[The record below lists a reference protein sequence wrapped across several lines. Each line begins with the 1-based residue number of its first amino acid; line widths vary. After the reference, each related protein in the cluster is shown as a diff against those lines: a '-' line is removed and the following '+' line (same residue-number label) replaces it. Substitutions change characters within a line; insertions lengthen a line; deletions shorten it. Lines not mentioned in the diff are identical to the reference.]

1 MLKAKLPEMY
11 GELEKC
17 SKALEGYLEQ
27 KRSKFPRFYFC
38 SNSKLLQILS
48 QGSDPTTMN
57 AHYET
62 VFDALEKVDHDKKDK
77 AIIRTIHGSGGVG
90 HEEFPFIKPVPAS
103 GNIEDWLTTLLHY
116 MQLTVKALCATAG
129 EYCAATGVDIP
140 GLRRFVDDSK
150 AQIALLGIQFM
161 WTADTQTALEEC
173 KRKKSGMKECNARQ
187 NNLLLELS
195 SWCLQDLGT
204 KVNRKKIE
212 TLVTIHVHQKD
223 VTTEMFQLYKKKLIH
238 DANDFEWTKQARFYW
253 RPQASDDCS
262 PDGSVVIAI
271 TNFVRSRRF
280 EVLRC
285 LHFIHTTRGHLTMPG
300 VVSFSSLGPFS

>member
-1 MLKAKLPEMY
+1 MEAKKFSKVDKDWTKIMQVSQSTSLVVPCCQNEMLKAKLPEMY

-116 MQLTVKALCATAG
+116 MQLTVKALCAT
-129 EYCAATGVDIP
+129 P
-140 GLRRFVDDSK
+140 
-150 AQIALLGIQFM
+150 
-161 WTADTQTALEEC
+161 
-173 KRKKSGMKECNARQ
+173 AR
-187 NNLLLELS
+187 
-195 SWCLQDLGT
+195 
-204 KVNRKKIE
+204 
-212 TLVTIHVHQKD
+212 
-223 VTTEMFQLYKKKLIH
+223 
-238 DANDFEWTKQARFYW
+238 A
-253 RPQASDDCS
+253 
-262 PDGSVVIAI
+262 
-271 TNFVRSRRF
+271 
-280 EVLRC
+280 
-285 LHFIHTTRGHLTMPG
+285 
-300 VVSFSSLGPFS
+300 

>member
-1 MLKAKLPEMY
+1 MITRAPTRLVN
-11 GELEKC
+11 
-17 SKALEGYLEQ
+17 EQ
-27 KRSKFPRFYFC
+27 RRFR
-38 SNSKLLQILS
+38 
-48 QGSDPTTMN
+48 
-57 AHYET
+57 
-62 VFDALEKVDHDKKDK
+62 DHVRATQ

-116 MQLTVKALCATAG
+116 MQLTVKSLCATAG

-223 VTTEMFQLYKKKLIH
+223 VR
-238 DANDFEWTKQARFYW
+238 D
-253 RPQASDDCS
+253 
-262 PDGSVVIAI
+262 SVSV
-271 TNFVRSRRF
+271 S
-280 EVLRC
+280 EV
-285 LHFIHTTRGHLTMPG
+285 F
-300 VVSFSSLGPFS
+300 

>member
-1 MLKAKLPEMY
+1 M
-11 GELEKC
+11 
-17 SKALEGYLEQ
+17 
-27 KRSKFPRFYFC
+27 
-38 SNSKLLQILS
+38 
-48 QGSDPTTMN
+48 
-57 AHYET
+57 
-62 VFDALEKVDHDKKDK
+62 
-77 AIIRTIHGSGGVG
+77 
-90 HEEFPFIKPVPAS
+90 PAS

-116 MQLTVKALCATAG
+116 MQLTVKSLCATAG

-223 VTTEMFQLYKKKLIH
+223 V
-238 DANDFEWTKQARFYW
+238 
-253 RPQASDDCS
+253 SD
-262 PDGSVVIAI
+262 SVSV
-271 TNFVRSRRF
+271 S
-280 EVLRC
+280 EV
-285 LHFIHTTRGHLTMPG
+285 F
-300 VVSFSSLGPFS
+300 

>member
-1 MLKAKLPEMY
+1 MHV
-11 GELEKC
+11 
-17 SKALEGYLEQ
+17 
-27 KRSKFPRFYFC
+27 
-38 SNSKLLQILS
+38 
-48 QGSDPTTMN
+48 T
-57 AHYET
+57 H
-62 VFDALEKVDHDKKDK
+62 
-77 AIIRTIHGSGGVG
+77 RTIHGSGGVG

-116 MQLTVKALCATAG
+116 MQLTVKSLCATAG

-223 VTTEMFQLYKKKLIH
+223 VTTEM
-238 DANDFEWTKQARFYW
+238 
-253 RPQASDDCS
+253 SDLGVPSCGGAFTS
-262 PDGSVVIAI
+262 LDG
-271 TNFVRSRRF
+271 
-280 EVLRC
+280 L
-285 LHFIHTTRGHLTMPG
+285 
-300 VVSFSSLGPFS
+300 VSISLP